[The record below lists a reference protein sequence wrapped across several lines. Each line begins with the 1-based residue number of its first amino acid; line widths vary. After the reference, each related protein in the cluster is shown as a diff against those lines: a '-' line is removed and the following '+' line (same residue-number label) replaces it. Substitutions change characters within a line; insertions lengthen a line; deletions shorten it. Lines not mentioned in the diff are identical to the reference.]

1 MSSREQTAESVEIC
15 SSNKSSCESPQKS
28 PTQSGVREERPLLM
42 VIKCER
48 CERSARPRVGRL
60 RVRAPRAPSCMF
72 PRWPCGVAAPTPS
85 AGPGKG
91 RVQGYKAAFE
101 KNKGF
106 LAVSPPSVSPVAYS
120 PKSEVAVARRD
131 QGHLVGTLTLGPWA
145 RRGDAAPTAG
155 TEAAPEAGT
164 QRVLRNRLSG
174 TGEPAGS
181 P

>member
-1 MSSREQTAESVEIC
+1 
-15 SSNKSSCESPQKS
+15 
-28 PTQSGVREERPLLM
+28 M

-60 RVRAPRAPSCMF
+60 RVRPPRAPSCEF

-85 AGPGKG
+85 ARPGKG